1 MSRFA
6 TAIFGCGC
14 FWHKEHLFGRLHG
27 VKDTRVGFMGGWAH
41 SPTYQEVCAKG
52 TGHAEVVEVT
62 YDTHETRF
70 PQLLKAFFSF
80 HDATRDRTVKG
91 GQYRSVVFYRK
102 AKERI
107 IAERAIELLR
117 QHGVDVTTQV
127 LPAQIFWEAEQAALP
142 SAASAKPSAPRLPLP
157 DVAALNAMSYPEAA
171 ALDLSAAPAPM
182 TPSM

>member
-1 MSRFA
+1 MSRQA

-14 FWHKEHLFGRLHG
+14 FWHKEHLFRQLHG
-27 VKDTRVGFMGGWAH
+27 VIKTRVGFMGGWQHA
-41 SPTYQEVCAKG
+41 PTYQEVCAKG

-62 YDTHETRF
+62 YDTTLTRF

-107 IAERAIELLR
+107 IAERAIELLKDNE
-117 QHGVDVTTQV
+117 VNVTTQV
-127 LPAQIFWEAEQAALP
+127 VPAQIFWEAEQPKQHVTPQAKPLLPNTAELKAMSFMQAAQLDY
-142 SAASAKPSAPRLPLP
+142 STASAR
-157 DVAALNAMSYPEAA
+157 
-171 ALDLSAAPAPM
+171 
-182 TPSM
+182 